1 MIENKLLNIN
11 ILLISALP
19 IALIS
24 GPLIPDLIVFYSLF
38 VFFLVYKKNN
48 IIFFKDVIL
57 ILNKFE

>member
-24 GPLIPDLIVFYSLF
+24 GPLIPDLIVFYSF
-38 VFFLVYKKNN
+38 ICFFL
-48 IIFFKDVIL
+48 
-57 ILNKFE
+57 